1 MDCCVGTQEVHH
13 GPLGAAA
20 VGLEGLPEQG
30 FVCDLL
36 EGQDPEAGL
45 PGEPSHL
52 VADSGS
58 MGRSC
63 YSDSGLTVSKG
74 LFSPAG
80 PFCLLQG
87 LGN

>member
-1 MDCCVGTQEVHH
+1 MDCCVGTPEVHH

-20 VGLEGLPEQG
+20 VGLEGLPAQG
-30 FVCDLL
+30 FACDLL

-52 VADSGS
+52 EADSGN

-63 YSDSGLTVSKG
+63 YSDSGLTASKG
-74 LFSPAG
+74 LFFPSRSILFTSG
-80 PFCLLQG
+80 IG
-87 LGN
+87 